1 MGDDPISGYA
11 PNPSGTGGVW
21 GMSGDLG
28 NRRPEAAVATSR
40 RPVRP
45 ARARPRLLACSR
57 YERLGLSRLGHL
69 VMRPLRAL
77 LATAAAALAAMALT
91 SSVLAQ
97 WPTTCVDLNDIVE
110 AHLGNDGNVGIYQRV
125 FGDQAEQGCQNDH
138 RDDVR
143 GVFAWAFDDATQSA
157 TAELPDLAW
166 PTDCV
171 ELNDI
176 VEAHLGNDGNVGIY
190 QRAFA
195 GAAEFACR
203 GDHRDDVRGVF
214 AWAFGGAVVVS
225 QDQPASIAAGW
236 SSVAVGA
243 FHNCAIRTDGTVAC
257 WGLTTSG
264 SGFYF
269 GQSNPPAGL
278 FQSVSAGLHHTCGVQ
293 TNGALMCWGSN
304 IAYRDSHVG
313 QATPP
318 PGRFQSVSAGIF
330 HTCGVRIDG
339 TVACWGD
346 NTYSQAGP
354 PSETFRSV
362 SAGAN
367 HTCGVR
373 TDGTV
378 TCWGSNRT
386 GQTTPPTGTF
396 QSVNAGQHHT
406 CGVRA
411 DGTVACWGSNVD
423 NWNRV
428 VGQSTPPAGT
438 FRSVSAGLHHTC
450 GVRTDQTVACWGS
463 NNERGLDF
471 VGQSITP
478 AGSFAA
484 VGAGHSH
491 TCVLKTDGTLACWG
505 WNGHGQTSPPT

>member
-1 MGDDPISGYA
+1 MR
-11 PNPSGTGGVW
+11 GV
-21 GMSGDLG
+21 
-28 NRRPEAAVATSR
+28 RAVTVVLAVTLSAFSLAS
-40 RPVRP
+40 P
-45 ARARPRLLACSR
+45 A
-57 YERLGLSRLGHL
+57 
-69 VMRPLRAL
+69 
-77 LATAAAALAAMALT
+77 
-91 SSVLAQ
+91 LAQ

-110 AHLGNDGNVGIYQRV
+110 AHLGNDNNVGIYQRV
-125 FGDQAEQGCQNDH
+125 FGGQAEQACQNDH
-138 RDDVR
+138 REDVR
-143 GVFAWAFDDATQSA
+143 GVFAWAFEDSAQSTAT
-157 TAELPDLAW
+157 ELPDLAW
-166 PTDCV
+166 PTDCI

-225 QDQPASIAAGW
+225 QDQPASVAAGW

-257 WGLTTSG
+257 WGQQTDAAG
-264 SGFYF
+264 VNKGKAD
-269 GQSNPPAGL
+269 PPPGK
-278 FQSVSAGLHHTCGVQ
+278 FQSVSAGLDHTCGVR
-293 TNGALMCWGSN
+293 TDGTLACWGAN
-304 IAYRDSHVG
+304 TAYFGSLVG

-318 PGRFQSVSAGIF
+318 PGEFQSVSAGIF

-339 TVACWGD
+339 TVACWGL
-346 NTYSQAGP
+346 NSKGEAGP
-354 PSETFRSV
+354 PPETFRSV
-362 SAGAN
+362 SAGSD
-367 HTCGVR
+367 HTCGIR
-373 TDGTV
+373 SDGTV
-378 TCWGSNRT
+378 TCWGSNSQ
-386 GQTTPPTGTF
+386 GQATSPTGEF
-396 QSVNAGQHHT
+396 QSVSAGQHHT

-411 DGTVACWGSNVD
+411 DGTLACWGSSD
-423 NWNRV
+423 F
-428 VGQSTPPAGT
+428 GQATPPTGA
-438 FRSVSAGLHHTC
+438 FRSVGAGLHHTC
-450 GVRTDQTVACWGS
+450 GVRADQTVACWGS
-463 NNERGLDF
+463 NRERGRHY